1 MTFIA
6 RAHREQ
12 LQPCIGVQA
21 TVDRRLRSLR
31 GLHRRHDPTMPN
43 RRVPR
48 RSVLGR
54 PFDRRTQCETRLS
67 SSELIRRTG
76 FRETTRLST
85 SPSGEPYPPSVV
97 PPPYISCGEI
107 WHARQNNPRCKNIR
121 CAREESLALVS
132 TASELI
138 TSSRL
143 IASAAASCLRR
154 RRRPHLKIDNAHAWC
169 CTGQSQ
175 IASAPSVSGEL
186 LPMVSVLSAKTN
198 GARLGKQNEDV
209 E

>member
-1 MTFIA
+1 MDCSEAQLRSVVDRDIRELTVMTFIA

-107 WHARQNNPRCKNIR
+107 WHARQNNPRCQNVR
-121 CAREESLALVS
+121 CAREES
-132 TASELI
+132 
-138 TSSRL
+138 
-143 IASAAASCLRR
+143 RR
-154 RRRPHLKIDNAHAWC
+154 GL
-169 CTGQSQ
+169 
-175 IASAPSVSGEL
+175 
-186 LPMVSVLSAKTN
+186 
-198 GARLGKQNEDV
+198 
-209 E
+209 

>member
-76 FRETTRLST
+76 SMKQHVSHIAFWRAIPAKCRTSAVYFMWRNMARSSEQPALQKHKMRARGKPCPCQHGVGINHELTTYCERCCFLFAPPAPPASQNRQSARVVLHWAIPDRE
-85 SPSGEPYPPSVV
+85 
-97 PPPYISCGEI
+97 
-107 WHARQNNPRCKNIR
+107 
-121 CAREESLALVS
+121 
-132 TASELI
+132 
-138 TSSRL
+138 
-143 IASAAASCLRR
+143 
-154 RRRPHLKIDNAHAWC
+154 RP
-169 CTGQSQ
+169 
-175 IASAPSVSGEL
+175 V
-186 LPMVSVLSAKTN
+186 
-198 GARLGKQNEDV
+198 R
-209 E
+209 